1 MVYNTDMK
9 IETIEING
17 NVWKKFKGDE
27 GQDVY
32 VAEFIKKDESVLGNF
47 PDESFYDILVDSDAD
62 FYLPSNDIGICIA
75 KRQNETLMNRDD
87 LSKNQSSSI
96 QI

>member
-27 GQDVY
+27 GQDVSLQLAHFKAGSGY
-32 VAEFIKKDESVLGNF
+32 LLNTSKTHCATNYSDKERIHLIASVR
-47 PDESFYDILVDSDAD
+47 DITQVS
-62 FYLPSNDIGICIA
+62 
-75 KRQNETLMNRDD
+75 
-87 LSKNQSSSI
+87 
-96 QI
+96 